1 MKTNDKDRIQAL
13 EYIVRETLWMARR
26 YAHNRRTYA
35 PSIVNECVDIA
46 NKQLNLNIL
55 PDTVDDIEM
64 YARDGDLGKWN
75 TEMQRFEREQLCP
88 SKIKQPKL
96 GS

>member
-1 MKTNDKDRIQAL
+1 MKLNDNDRIQAL
-13 EYIVRETLWMARR
+13 EYIVKETLWMARR

-55 PDTVDDIEM
+55 PDTVDGIEM

-75 TEMQRFEREQLCP
+75 SDLQKFERE
-88 SKIKQPKL
+88 
-96 GS
+96 